1 MRTVKTVLTGG
12 DGDAMETNQ
21 DDNDHLVTGGT
32 LTTRP
37 QVWVW
42 VSKLGRQLNIEHI
55 YLEILI

>member
-37 QVWVW
+37 QVWVS
-42 VSKLGRQLNIEHI
+42 VSKLGRQFNIVHI
-55 YLEILI
+55 Y

>member
-12 DGDAMETNQ
+12 DGDAVETNQ

-37 QVWVW
+37 QFWVW
-42 VSKLGRQLNIEHI
+42 DLNWEDS
-55 YLEILI
+55 

>member
-12 DGDAMETNQ
+12 DGDAVETNQ
-21 DDNDHLVTGGT
+21 DDNDHLVTERT

-42 VSKLGRQLNIEHI
+42 ISKLGRQLNIEHS
-55 YLEILI
+55 YLEKLI